1 MSPDTH
7 PFGPSYSFSTSLVY
21 LPHCLPVSNKS
32 FQSEFASHSVTE
44 AESKRPFFSDLH
56 ISGIHKHTCTHE
68 HMHSRSELENCLVV
82 ICRVWAETDLVERQW
97 EWEKAGSVCWNAD
110 KSLTLRQSVIS
121 FLSHAV
127 CFHILSCIFFW
138 GGGGLWQCWLDLIHG
153 GLTVQNQISSKRKV
167 QVVGITWCLL
177 QRSHCFVG
185 FFLSRSERNVTK
197 FCMCVVRPR
206 EGKYG

>member
-127 CFHILSCIFFW
+127 CFHILSCIFFLGGW
-138 GGGGLWQCWLDLIHG
+138 GGIMTVLAWFDSRRFNSAKSNQFKKKGPGGWDYLM
-153 GLTVQNQISSKRKV
+153 LTSA
-167 QVVGITWCLL
+167 
-177 QRSHCFVG
+177 
-185 FFLSRSERNVTK
+185 
-197 FCMCVVRPR
+197 
-206 EGKYG
+206 

>member
-7 PFGPSYSFSTSLVY
+7 PFGPSYSFSSSLVY
-21 LPHCLPVSNKS
+21 LLHCLPVSNKS

-56 ISGIHKHTCTHE
+56 ISDICKHTCTHE

-97 EWEKAGSVCWNAD
+97 EWEKAGAVCWNAD

-127 CFHILSCIFFW
+127 CFHILSCIYYLFIFFW
-138 GGGGLWQCWLDLIHG
+138 RGGGVMTVRAWFDSQRFNSAKSNQFKKKGPG
-153 GLTVQNQISSKRKV
+153 GQDYLVLTSA
-167 QVVGITWCLL
+167 
-177 QRSHCFVG
+177 
-185 FFLSRSERNVTK
+185 
-197 FCMCVVRPR
+197 
-206 EGKYG
+206 